1 MLSIYCIISAVYV
14 LLKHVTVPANLF
26 ACTFS
31 PSTSFLR
38 FSTRFSTRCLRK
50 YGSVSTRSMLSI
62 YNPCAVF
69 ALLRHVTEPAY
80 LFHAPSVFLRLC
92 SSTWCPCYST
102 SGSSTPTCGLTFYIY
117 SFPTQ
122 AWMAEMCAWQPF
134 THQTEIYN
142 PSTTSTWT
150 LTSDW
155 VCSLRLHLHILRT
168 FSMQWMN
175 THASP
180 LPTNIFSGLHSFT
193 FLLPTPH
200 YRTFC
205 EHFRDY
211 SNRTVSVVN
220 IHVTIFP
227 YFLI

>member
-31 PSTSFLR
+31 PSTSFL
-38 FSTRFSTRCLRK
+38 RFSTRCLRK

-80 LFHAPSVFLRLC
+80 LFHAPSVLLRLC
-92 SSTWCPCYST
+92 SSTWCQCYST
-102 SGSSTPTCGLTFYIY
+102 SGSPTPTCGLIFYIY

-122 AWMAEMCAWQPF
+122 ALMAEMCAWQPF

-155 VCSLRLHLHILRT
+155 VCSLRLHLHTYFANIFNAVNEHPPSNKHFFRTAFFHLSTTYVSLQNILRT
-168 FSMQWMN
+168 FSW
-175 THASP
+175 
-180 LPTNIFSGLHSFT
+180 
-193 FLLPTPH
+193 LL
-200 YRTFC
+200 
-205 EHFRDY
+205 
-211 SNRTVSVVN
+211 
-220 IHVTIFP
+220 
-227 YFLI
+227 